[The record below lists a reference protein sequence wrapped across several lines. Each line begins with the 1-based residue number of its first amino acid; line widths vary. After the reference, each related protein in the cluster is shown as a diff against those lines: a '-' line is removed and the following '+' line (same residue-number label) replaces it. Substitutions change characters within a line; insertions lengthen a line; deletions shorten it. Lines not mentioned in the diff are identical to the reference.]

1 MAYSKDLIPTYIKN
15 GYKSVIIDIDNI
27 SIIRQKTNHTSS
39 NPLTY
44 KIKNLDVIFASSFLF
59 QEFQNCV
66 YGDVSIKNYQK
77 NINDLKKD
85 MYDILPIYS
94 GDAEIFNNRVKRF
107 KEERIKTHD
116 EWKRVYKIL
125 NLLVNENELKF
136 ILLEKIKKLN
146 Y

>member
-77 NINDLKKD
+77 NINDLKKIC
-85 MYDILPIYS
+85 M
-94 GDAEIFNNRVKRF
+94 IF
-107 KEERIKTHD
+107 
-116 EWKRVYKIL
+116 YQ
-125 NLLVNENELKF
+125 F
-136 ILLEKIKKLN
+136 IVEMQKYLIIG
-146 Y
+146 

>member
-27 SIIRQKTNHTSS
+27 SIIRQKKTNHTSS

-66 YGDVSIKNYQK
+66 YEMCLSRIIKK
-77 NINDLKKD
+77 TLMILKKIC
-85 MYDILPIYS
+85 MIFYQFI
-94 GDAEIFNNRVKRF
+94 AEMQKYLI
-107 KEERIKTHD
+107 IG
-116 EWKRVYKIL
+116 
-125 NLLVNENELKF
+125 
-136 ILLEKIKKLN
+136 
-146 Y
+146 